1 MCLYFLP
8 RYSIV
13 KELNRDTKTPRNNQP
28 EVLAAKCQY
37 LGKSTTDVNKNLAE
51 FRNFFFRD
59 GQSRVI
65 TQ

>member
-28 EVLAAKCQY
+28 KVLAAKRQY
-37 LGKSTTDVNKNLAE
+37 LGKSTTDVNKK
-51 FRNFFFRD
+51 F
-59 GQSRVI
+59 I
-65 TQ
+65 KK